1 MKKFLY
7 FLQIFLLFILFGCS
21 ETKDDVISLKRI
33 DEKTIPKQTINEVC
47 LIKQNDNY
55 SCATTSLAMII
66 SEYKGLHEKPL
77 DKDIVWKYSE
87 SSISTIRTLG
97 NDVEGLYKICNKYG
111 FRYEFI
117 QHLTNKEVE
126 YLLSKHIYMVAFI
139 SINENQTHAIT
150 ITGYDRTNKHFY
162 INNTNGQKG
171 SISYSDFD
179 KCWSALL
186 SHPRIVSERGAL
198 VVFPNEV
205 RINIKGLR
213 S

>member
-1 MKKFLY
+1 MRKYVWL
-7 FLQIFLLFILFGCS
+7 LQVLMLFMLFGCS
-21 ETKDDVISLKRI
+21 GTNKDIISFRNINTNK
-33 DEKTIPKQTINEVC
+33 IPKQTINEVV
-47 LIKQNDNY
+47 LINQNDNY
-55 SCATTSLAMII
+55 SCATTSLAMIL
-66 SEYKGLHEKPL
+66 SEYQGLHDKPL
-77 DKDIVWKYSE
+77 NKDIVWNDSE

-97 NDVEGLYKICNKYG
+97 NDVEGLYKICKKYG

-117 QHLTNKEVE
+117 QHLTNQEVE

-139 SINENQTHAIT
+139 RINENQTHAIT
-150 ITGYDRTNKHFY
+150 VTGYDRTNKHFY

-179 KCWSALL
+179 KCWNALL

-198 VVFPNEV
+198 IVFPNEV
-205 RINIKGLR
+205 KINIKGLR